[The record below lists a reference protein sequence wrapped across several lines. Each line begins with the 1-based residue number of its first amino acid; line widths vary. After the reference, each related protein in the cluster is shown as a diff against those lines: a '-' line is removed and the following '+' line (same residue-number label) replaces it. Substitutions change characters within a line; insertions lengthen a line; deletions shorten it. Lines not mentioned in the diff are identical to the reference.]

1 MTPAQSSYTQKRGTG
16 GKEVHTL
23 TPLPMPPNC
32 LLRDELLL
40 PNRYIAPLWAQE
52 IVDEWNKAQ
61 DLRKVGA
68 YPTQSALVSGP
79 SGVGKTTASRW
90 IAKELHLPLFSLSLA
105 SAIES
110 FMGATGSNLDKAIR
124 YGVSA
129 PMLLIIDELDSVAAG
144 RSQKNNDV
152 GEIWRITNTLIQALD
167 HWHSLERSSFL
178 MATTNLPEAVDFAIR
193 RRFER
198 EVNVEFPDNA
208 ELSKI
213 AGVALPSTVRI
224 SHAALQRIIL
234 QAKRASVMHGADYAL
249 NVLGMVSNMHLDKM
263 W

>member
-1 MTPAQSSYTQKRGTG
+1 MATRGTG
-16 GKEVHTL
+16 GKPVHTL
-23 TPLPMPPNC
+23 TPLPMAPNC
-32 LLRDELLL
+32 LLRDELPL
-40 PNRYIAPLWAQE
+40 PDKYVPPYWAE
-52 IVDEWNKAQ
+52 EVVNEWRAAKA
-61 DLRKVGA
+61 LHEVGA
-68 YPTQSALVSGP
+68 YPTQSALVAGP

-90 IAKELHLPLFSLSLA
+90 IAKQLSLPVFSLSLA

-110 FMGATGSNLDKAIR
+110 YMGATGSNLDKAVR

-167 HWHSLERSSFL
+167 HWHSIERHSFL

-198 EVNVEFPDNA
+198 EVNMELPDNK
-208 ELSKI
+208 ELSLI
-213 AGVALPSTVRI
+213 AGVALPPSVRI
-224 SHAALQRIIL
+224 SHAALRRIVL
-234 QAKRASVMHGADYAL
+234 QAKRASVMQRADYAL
-249 NVLGMVSNMHLDKM
+249 TVLAMISNMEAA
-263 W
+263 